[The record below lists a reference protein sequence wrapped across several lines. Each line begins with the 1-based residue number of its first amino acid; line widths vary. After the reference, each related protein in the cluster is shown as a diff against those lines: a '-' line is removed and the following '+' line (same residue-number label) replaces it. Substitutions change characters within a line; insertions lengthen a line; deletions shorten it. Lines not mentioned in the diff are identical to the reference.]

1 MIISIEE
8 QIRLIIFSI
17 MAGIITGILFD
28 FYRLIRGYSNLSRII
43 MLIEDTLFWIFT
55 AIIVFIFLLY
65 TNYAYMGMYAYM
77 LLAVGIYIYMRF
89 FSNIF
94 VKVHQKFFAVLGRV
108 VRVIINGICYPFQYV
123 IYNIVRKNKKNYKN

>member
-55 AIIVFIFLLY
+55 AIIVFIFLLC
-65 TNYAYMGMYAYM
+65 TNYAYMGMYAYV

-89 FSNIF
+89 FSNMFI
-94 VKVHQKFFAVLGRV
+94 KVHKKLFRMWGRTL
-108 VRVIINGICYPFQYV
+108 RVIINILCYPFQYI
-123 IYNIVRKNKKNYKN
+123 IYNIARKNKKNYKN

>member
-55 AIIVFIFLLY
+55 AIIVFIFLLC
-65 TNYAYMGMYAYM
+65 TNYAYMGMYAYV

-89 FSNIF
+89 FSNMFI
-94 VKVHQKFFAVLGRV
+94 KVHKKLFRMWGRTL
-108 VRVIINGICYPFQYV
+108 RVIINILCYPFQYV
-123 IYNIVRKNKKNYKN
+123 IYNIARKNKKNYKN

>member
-1 MIISIEE
+1 
-8 QIRLIIFSI
+8 

-55 AIIVFIFLLY
+55 AIIVFIFLLC
-65 TNYAYMGMYAYM
+65 TNYAYMGMYAYV

-89 FSNIF
+89 FSNMFI
-94 VKVHQKFFAVLGRV
+94 KVHKKLFRMWGRTL
-108 VRVIINGICYPFQYV
+108 RVIINILCYPFQYV
-123 IYNIVRKNKKNYKN
+123 IYNIARKNKKNYKN

>member
-55 AIIVFIFLLY
+55 AIIVFIFLLC
-65 TNYAYMGMYAYM
+65 TNYAYMGMYAYV

-89 FSNIF
+89 FSNMFI
-94 VKVHQKFFAVLGRV
+94 KVHKKLFRMWGRTL
-108 VRVIINGICYPFQYV
+108 RVIINILCYPFQYV
-123 IYNIVRKNKKNYKN
+123 IYNIARKNKKN

>member
-43 MLIEDTLFWIFT
+43 MFIEDTLFWIFT
-55 AIIVFIFLLY
+55 AIIVFVFLLY
-65 TNYAYMGMYAYM
+65 TNYAYMGMYAYV
-77 LLAVGIYIYMRF
+77 LLAVGIYIYMKF

-94 VKVHQKFFAVLGRV
+94 VKFHKSLFKVWGRTF
-108 VRVIINGICYPFQYV
+108 RIIINILCYPFQYL
-123 IYNIVRKNKKNYKN
+123 IYNNRKKK